1 MKDELY
7 RIMGNANELSDMIKA
22 LAIVTDR
29 LEKDISCGS
38 EEIELGVLLF
48 MLGKN
53 LELVYSGVKDIG
65 SSLDKL
71 ILDYK

>member
-7 RIMGNANELSDMIKA
+7 RIMGNAYELSDMIKA

-29 LEKDISCGS
+29 LEKDISCES
-38 EEIELGVLLF
+38 EEIELGILLF

-53 LELVYSGVKDIG
+53 LELVYSEVKDIV